1 MEMQVHLFEVTKDVT
16 PEGYFVL
23 TKHTL
28 AQLRFQNIE
37 NLQLSDFSFQNCIFE
52 LEFGIQTMANP
63 NCRGSV
69 DGPHLNVLTVKIF
82 ASVGLCCEFR
92 CDSAEVISA
101 EPCDAFGKPIS
112 STN

>member
-52 LEFGIQTMANP
+52 LEFGI
-63 NCRGSV
+63 
-69 DGPHLNVLTVKIF
+69 
-82 ASVGLCCEFR
+82 
-92 CDSAEVISA
+92 
-101 EPCDAFGKPIS
+101 
-112 STN
+112 